1 MSDINIYVVTAIIGG
16 AVLILLLR
24 VLLRKRK
31 PIALNREKWQN
42 FPLIKVEKISH
53 DVKKFT
59 FGLPSKDHVL
69 GLPIGQHISLKFTDS
84 EGKEIIR
91 SYTPT
96 SSDDDLGI
104 VDFVIK
110 VYYRN
115 VHPKFPDGLQN
126 SVLICSLLAS
136 LLKMM

>member
-115 VHPKFPDGLQN
+115 VHPKFPDGLRN
-126 SVLICSLLAS
+126 FV
-136 LLKMM
+136 

>member
-1 MSDINIYVVTAIIGG
+1 MSDINIYV
-16 AVLILLLR
+16 
-24 VLLRKRK
+24 RK

-69 GLPIGQHISLKFTDS
+69 

-115 VHPKFPDGLQN
+115 VHPKFPDGMVAGGTGITPMLQVIRA
-126 SVLICSLLAS
+126 VLKNPKDKTELW
-136 LLKMM
+136 